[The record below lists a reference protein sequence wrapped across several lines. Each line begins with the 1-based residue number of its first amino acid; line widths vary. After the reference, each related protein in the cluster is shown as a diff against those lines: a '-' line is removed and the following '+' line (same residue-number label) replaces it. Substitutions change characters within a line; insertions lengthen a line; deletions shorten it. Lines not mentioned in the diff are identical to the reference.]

1 MSPKSFTLIRHLGC
15 LVLFSLALG
24 TLSSCSWFQKKDD
37 DLAPPIYK
45 PKPPVDPVEQR
56 IFYSGW
62 RHPN

>member
-1 MSPKSFTLIRHLGC
+1 MRPQSPSNARILLGLTL
-15 LVLFSLALG
+15 VSLALG
-24 TLSSCSWFQKKDD
+24 TLSSCSWFHKKDD

-45 PKPPVDPVEQR
+45 PKPPVDPVEKR

>member
-1 MSPKSFTLIRHLGC
+1 MPLTLPAFARL
-15 LVLFSLALG
+15 LAL
-24 TLSSCSWFQKKDD
+24 TIVLVSLSACSSSRNKDD
-37 DLAPPIYK
+37 ELAPKKYK